1 MVDQSAP
8 QVPLGFFQRLLQ
20 SMLHKARLVGD
31 GYNADSKSLPEIL
44 MFQFGHGDIELPAQP
59 VL

>member
-8 QVPLGFFQRLLQ
+8 QVPFGFFQYLLQ
-20 SMLHKARLVGD
+20 SVLHKARLVGD
-31 GYNADSKSLPEIL
+31 GYNADGESLPEIL
-44 MFQFGHGDIELPAQP
+44 MFQLGHGDIELSAQP